1 MKSKP
6 KSIDT
11 LEKDIQVV
19 KEELQRTLLILDI
32 SYICSLLLVA
42 NGKSMLHHDN
52 IQKGKLQNLL
62 KISSS
67 NIFSDGHNPDRVIF
81 FFFLYELSADEK
93 NILCKDLHF
102 SVKLGLIEYSE
113 FLLPFE
119 LLFCNIKRN
128 DLCDEDVFN

>member
-1 MKSKP
+1 MYKKCQISLLEEKMKSKP

-81 FFFLYELSADEK
+81 FFFFVWIECWWKE
-93 NILCKDLHF
+93 HF
-102 SVKLGLIEYSE
+102 V
-113 FLLPFE
+113 
-119 LLFCNIKRN
+119 
-128 DLCDEDVFN
+128 